1 MIFHFLSLCVFIS
14 IQIIGWIIRLKDK
27 KSITISNAFQ
37 KMLQESNCKPSKI
50 WVDKGSEFYNRLMKS
65 LLQDNGIEL
74 YSAHNEGKFVITEIF
89 IRTLKN

>member
-1 MIFHFLSLCVFIS
+1 M
-14 IQIIGWIIRLKDK
+14 
-27 KSITISNAFQ
+27 
-37 KMLQESNCKPSKI
+37 
-50 WVDKGSEFYNRLMKS
+50 DKGSEFYNRLMKS

>member
-1 MIFHFLSLCVFIS
+1 MCIYINTDHWLDHS
-14 IQIIGWIIRLKDK
+14 LKDE
-27 KSITISNAFQ
+27 KSITIPNAFQ